1 MQDYEVPERASLLYQ
16 KVNMYRT
23 QTGNLQI
30 IVDMYNNILQTLL
43 KVEKPLLQDRIER
56 MNNAL
61 MPGINEL
68 KWNSQNIDPFI
79 NSAMNIVKDV
89 DQLVKKMK
97 DNVNKMQ
104 DFMVQWQKPLYERRL
119 KTLPPDELIQF
130 HESLKMPRLEDIKNH
145 GKEIQKLMKDT
156 MENIKPDKRSERWL
170 AYVDYI
176 NGLVIDGITS
186 GIKAS
191 MHYLAE
197 QISIPYN
204 RHHQLPAM
212 FDIKIDLLDRD
223 VVFDPSIESNS
234 SQNGIRDLLQSIIN
248 DFISIAIQITR
259 LDTSQG
265 DYLVEIK
272 DQFELYGSMQLIFNN
287 FNDIQDATSEFIN

>member
-1 MQDYEVPERASLLYQ
+1 
-16 KVNMYRT
+16 MYRT

-104 DFMVQWQKPLYERRL
+104 DFMV
-119 KTLPPDELIQF
+119 
-130 HESLKMPRLEDIKNH
+130 
-145 GKEIQKLMKDT
+145 
-156 MENIKPDKRSERWL
+156 
-170 AYVDYI
+170 
-176 NGLVIDGITS
+176 
-186 GIKAS
+186 
-191 MHYLAE
+191 
-197 QISIPYN
+197 
-204 RHHQLPAM
+204 
-212 FDIKIDLLDRD
+212 
-223 VVFDPSIESNS
+223 
-234 SQNGIRDLLQSIIN
+234 
-248 DFISIAIQITR
+248 
-259 LDTSQG
+259 
-265 DYLVEIK
+265 
-272 DQFELYGSMQLIFNN
+272 
-287 FNDIQDATSEFIN
+287 